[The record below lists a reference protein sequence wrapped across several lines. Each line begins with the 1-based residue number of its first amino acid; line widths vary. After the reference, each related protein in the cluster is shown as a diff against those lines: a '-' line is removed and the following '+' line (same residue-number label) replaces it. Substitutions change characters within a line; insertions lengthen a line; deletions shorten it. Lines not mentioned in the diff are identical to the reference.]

1 MPVKARR
8 ELLHEE
14 SRIEKSRKSRRYPA
28 WRIADAI
35 GVGEATMTRKLR
47 HELPENEKK
56 QLLNLIKQL
65 AREGEN
71 ADEC

>member
-1 MPVKARR
+1 MKNLELRKAAKAAGIPLR
-8 ELLHEE
+8 
-14 SRIEKSRKSRRYPA
+14 
-28 WRIADAI
+28 RIADAI

>member
-1 MPVKARR
+1 MANL
-8 ELLHEE
+8 EL
-14 SRIEKSRKSRRYPA
+14 RKSAKAAGIPL
-28 WRIADAI
+28 WRIADALGI
-35 GVGEATMTRKLR
+35 GEATMTRKLR

-56 QLLNLIKQL
+56 QLLDLIKQL

>member
-1 MPVKARR
+1 MKNLELRKAAKAAGIP
-8 ELLHEE
+8 L
-14 SRIEKSRKSRRYPA
+14 

>member
-1 MPVKARR
+1 MQN
-8 ELLHEE
+8 LDL
-14 SRIEKSRKSRRYPA
+14 RKSAKAAGIPL

-35 GVGEATMTRKLR
+35 GVSEPTMTRKLR
-47 HELPENEKK
+47 HELPGNEKK
-56 QLLNLIKQL
+56 QLLDLIKQL

>member
-1 MPVKARR
+1 MKNLAVRTAAKAAGIP
-8 ELLHEE
+8 L
-14 SRIEKSRKSRRYPA
+14 

>member
-1 MPVKARR
+1 MKNLELRKAAKAAGIP
-8 ELLHEE
+8 L
-14 SRIEKSRKSRRYPA
+14 

-35 GVGEATMTRKLR
+35 GVSEPTMTRKLR

>member
-1 MPVKARR
+1 MKNLELRQAAKAAGIP
-8 ELLHEE
+8 L
-14 SRIEKSRKSRRYPA
+14 

>member
-1 MPVKARR
+1 MKNLELRKAAKAAGIP
-8 ELLHEE
+8 L
-14 SRIEKSRKSRRYPA
+14 

-35 GVGEATMTRKLR
+35 GVSEPTMTRKLR

-56 QLLNLIKQL
+56 QLLDLIKQL

>member
-1 MPVKARR
+1 MKNLELRKAAKAAGIP
-8 ELLHEE
+8 L
-14 SRIEKSRKSRRYPA
+14 

-56 QLLNLIKQL
+56 QLLNLIRQL